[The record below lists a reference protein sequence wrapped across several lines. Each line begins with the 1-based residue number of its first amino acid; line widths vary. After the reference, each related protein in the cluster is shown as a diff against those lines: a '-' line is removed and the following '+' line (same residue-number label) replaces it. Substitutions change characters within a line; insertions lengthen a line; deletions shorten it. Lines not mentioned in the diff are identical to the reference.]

1 MDNQSLCSCRVFKL
15 SILFAPALFNV
26 MEDVFQGHFGEH
38 DSASAISRLLLLM
51 MSGMLSLQ
59 RSTLHYDAPPVDGG
73 SDLGRRRRGHGGHCD
88 SLRSRSRCTLGHAL
102 LTARVESATVT
113 VSNAILVAAA
123 GGRVLRIYL
132 VTFGST

>member
-1 MDNQSLCSCRVFKL
+1 
-15 SILFAPALFNV
+15 

-38 DSASAISRLLLLM
+38 DSASAISRLLLM

-73 SDLGRRRRGHGGHCD
+73 GTDLGRRRRGHGGHCD

-102 LTARVESATVT
+102 LTARVESAAVT
-113 VSNAILVAAA
+113 VSTLILIAAA
-123 GGRVLRIYL
+123 GGRILLIWLLSVALESRL
-132 VTFGST
+132 FFCHL

>member
-1 MDNQSLCSCRVFKL
+1 
-15 SILFAPALFNV
+15 

-38 DSASAISRLLLLM
+38 DSASTISRLLL
-51 MSGMLSLQ
+51 MSGMRSLQ
-59 RSTLHYDAPPVDGG
+59 CSTLHYDAPPVDGG
-73 SDLGRRRRGHGGHCD
+73 GTDLGRRRRGHGGHCD
-88 SLRSRSRCTLGHAL
+88 SLRGRSRCTLGHAL